1 MPHCRAWGAPHCSQ
15 PSFLGCSA
23 AGVTALEAVVPR
35 SPLRTRPWRKH
46 LVLYQWCRIWHLANT
61 RGCSRKQLAF
71 SKLVYEEITAYNI
84 RETDSS
90 VPCPSFL
97 CGAGTKPKFTFY
109 VTFLQQKRA
118 KVTSVS
124 PAAQDTAQQSGQLLC
139 PPGQRVWEERTA
151 LANEHPWQSASY
163 RHPHNRSP
171 EAAPPTTP
179 PSINNEKT
187 KAQQSGLAADNPVP
201 CVLGSKADSGHK
213 AETLVLALGEDNVCQ
228 ERMS

>member
-1 MPHCRAWGAPHCSQ
+1 M
-15 PSFLGCSA
+15 
-23 AGVTALEAVVPR
+23 
-35 SPLRTRPWRKH
+35 
-46 LVLYQWCRIWHLANT
+46 ANT

-71 SKLVYEEITAYNI
+71 SKSVYEEITAYNV

-139 PPGQRVWEERTA
+139 PPGQRVWKERTA
-151 LANEHPWQSASY
+151 LAKEHPWQSASY
-163 RHPHNRSP
+163 RHLHNRSS
-171 EAAPPTTP
+171 EAAPTNPS
-179 PSINNEKT
+179 SINNEKT
-187 KAQQSGLAADNPVP
+187 KAQQSGLTADNPVS
-201 CVLGSKADSGHK
+201 CVSRSKADSGHK
-213 AETLVLALGEDNVCQ
+213 AETLVLALRKDNVCQ